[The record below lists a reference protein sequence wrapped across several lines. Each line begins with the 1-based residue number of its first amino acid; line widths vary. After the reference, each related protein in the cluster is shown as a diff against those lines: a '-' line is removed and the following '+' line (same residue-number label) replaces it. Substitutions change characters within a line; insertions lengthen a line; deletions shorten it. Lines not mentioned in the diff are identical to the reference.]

1 MRKYFLLSIL
11 FVAII
16 LGCEKNDKSE
26 SEAVVLESVSSER
39 VFDGWPSTFECCGEK
54 LTISDYLSK
63 EDRNLYSN
71 CGCICG
77 KDSNFY
83 ACGSKDNKLYI
94 KEFEIQTKQNVW
106 SFVSKTNFPIE
117 NTVTINEGYGVIKT
131 YEIIGFFVKEIVKYE
146 NDFALVIY
154 NLLEEVGGK
163 GSNSH
168 LFNLFIVS
176 NGNESFIDIKSTDPN
191 INLFEWFENSFLLFY
206 FMTNTPTPGPCLQ
219 CYSYS
224 GDLLYETQL
233 SYEIRDVLEDGIY
246 LPLNFDECLFYTDHY
261 FMRYNLKE
269 NKEIWKSKERITLPP
284 NVRIDFQGFEI
295 IDKDFTKYTIKYTTY
310 EGDKKAIAFK
320 INNNTGEYV
329 QL

>member
-16 LGCEKNDKSE
+16 LGCEKNDKPEYATISGI
-26 SEAVVLESVSSER
+26 S
-39 VFDGWPSTFECCGEK
+39 FKCYGEE
-54 LTISDYLSK
+54 LTIGDLSR
-63 EDRNLYSN
+63 EDLELYAKYAN
-71 CGCICG
+71 CVCG

-83 ACGSKDNKLYI
+83 VYGFKDNKLYI
-94 KEFEIQTKQNVW
+94 KEFEKQTKQNIW
-106 SFVSKTNFPIE
+106 SFVSKTNFPIG
-117 NTVTINEGYGVIKT
+117 NTVTINEGYGVITT
-131 YEIIGFFVKEIVKYE
+131 YEIVGFSVEEILKYE
-146 NDFALVIY
+146 DNYALVINNQLSINVSDGVY
-154 NLLEEVGGK
+154 MSD
-163 GSNSH
+163 GSYLS
-168 LFNLFIVS
+168 NLFIIS
-176 NGNESFIDIKSTDPN
+176 NGNESLIDIKSTN
-191 INLFEWFENSFLLFY
+191 SYINLLEWFENSFLLSY
-206 FMTNTPTPGPCLQ
+206 TNTLTSRPCYQ

-233 SYEIRDVLEDGIY
+233 SYEILNALKYEIY
-246 LPLNFDECLFYTDHY
+246 LPLNFDECLFYTGGY
-261 FMRYNLKE
+261 FKRYNLKE

>member
-1 MRKYFLLSIL
+1 MRKYFLLTIF
-11 FVAII
+11 FVTII
-16 LGCEKNDKSE
+16 LGCGKNDEPEPKTEHTS
-26 SEAVVLESVSSER
+26 AK
-39 VFDGWPSTFECCGEK
+39 VFTGWPSTFECCGEK

-71 CGCICG
+71 CGCVCG

-106 SFVSKTNFPIE
+106 SFVSKTNFPIG

-131 YEIIGFFVKEIVKYE
+131 YTLIGFFVKEIVKWKD
-146 NDFALVIY
+146 NFALVIV
-154 NLLEEVGGK
+154 NQLKEAGGE

-176 NGNESFIDIKSTDPN
+176 NGNESLIDIKSINPY
-191 INLFEWFENSFLLFY
+191 INLLEWFENSFLLSY
-206 FMTNTPTPGPCLQ
+206 SNTPTSEPYLIQ

-224 GDLLYETQL
+224 GDLLYETQ
-233 SYEIRDVLEDGIY
+233 YDGPKSTIY
-246 LPLNFDECLFYTDHY
+246 LPLNFDESLFYFFYDDHY

-269 NKEIWKSKERITLPP
+269 NKEIWKSKIQITLPP